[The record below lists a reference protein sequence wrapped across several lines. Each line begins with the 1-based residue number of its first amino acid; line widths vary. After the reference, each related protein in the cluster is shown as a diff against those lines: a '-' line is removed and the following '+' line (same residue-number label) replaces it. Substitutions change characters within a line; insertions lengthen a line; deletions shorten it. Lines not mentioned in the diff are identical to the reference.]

1 MTDAVDRQLRAAER
15 WLVQRNGPP
24 VLVDG
29 WEDGHPFC
37 ATVCT
42 TDVGLSFCGACPT
55 RIVERVARQRRAAHA
70 DCPAGVRLLAF
81 PVPRCGEAVG
91 VLRVAPPRPS
101 RAARVAD
108 ATRIAPTVLRRAA
121 REAAVTSPPD
131 GRATLA
137 AARRLRDPESLL
149 AWRVSERQRG
159 ADRGRR
165 AAAALAQMI
174 ATSEEFQELYREAE
188 RARRALVR
196 SRRQVDRLAR
206 ERVRATDEERARIG
220 HQIHDTAAQSM
231 VSAFRFLD
239 AARTAAEA
247 ADGAIP
253 APLQRNL
260 AAAAERVQAAIR
272 EVRGVL
278 AQLVPPGLDELGL
291 VPPIRHRLDTL
302 TAGTPIRADVRGELP
317 RLERAVEQ
325 TLHNVVAEAL
335 SNAVRHGRPSHI
347 AVELG
352 VRRGQGV
359 IWVVDDGVGFDPS
372 AVGGRTAEGGLGLL
386 GITRQASWLGG
397 RATITSRPG
406 GGTRVRI
413 SVPIARQRSGG
424 SG

>member
-1 MTDAVDRQLRAAER
+1 VTDAIDRQLQAAER
-15 WLVQRNGPP
+15 WLMRPNGAP
-24 VLVDG
+24 VLADG

-37 ATVCT
+37 AAVCT
-42 TDVGLSFCGACPT
+42 TDVGLSFCRACPT
-55 RIVERVARQRRAAHA
+55 RLVERVARRRRAAHG

-81 PVPRCGEAVG
+81 PVPRCGEAIG
-91 VLRVAPPRPS
+91 VLRVAPPPPA
-101 RAARVAD
+101 RAAKAAD
-108 ATRIAPTVLRRAA
+108 ATRIAPAVLRRAA
-121 REAAVTSPPD
+121 HDAAAASPPN
-131 GRATLA
+131 GRATLG
-137 AARRLRDPESLL
+137 AARRLRDPEGLL
-149 AWRVSERQRG
+149 AWRIAQREHG
-159 ADRGRR
+159 ADRSRT
-165 AAAALAQMI
+165 AAVALAQMI

-188 RARRALVR
+188 RARRALER

-239 AARTAAEA
+239 AARASAEA
-247 ADGAIP
+247 AGDAVP

-260 AAAAERVQAAIR
+260 ASAAERVQAAIR

-291 VPPIRHRLDTL
+291 VAPIRQRLETL
-302 TAGTPIRADVRGELP
+302 TADTEIRGEVRGELP
-317 RLERAVEQ
+317 RLDRGVEQ

-347 AVELG
+347 AVDLG
-352 VRRGQGV
+352 VHRGRAV
-359 IWVVDDGVGFDPS
+359 ISVIDDGVGFDPS

-406 GGTRVRI
+406 GGTRLRI

>member
-1 MTDAVDRQLRAAER
+1 VTDALDRQLHAAER
-15 WLVQRNGPP
+15 WLMRPDGPP

-29 WEDGHPFC
+29 WEDGYPFC
-37 ATVCT
+37 AAVCT
-42 TDVGLSFCGACPT
+42 TDVGLSFCRACP
-55 RIVERVARQRRAAHA
+55 IPVVERVARRHRAAHA

-81 PVPRCGEAVG
+81 PVPRGDGAIG
-91 VLRVAPPRPS
+91 VLRVAPPSPAQ
-101 RAARVAD
+101 AARVAD
-108 ATRIAPTVLRRAA
+108 ATRVAPTVLRRAA
-121 REAAVTSPPD
+121 REAAMTSPSDAP
-131 GRATLA
+131 ATLA
-137 AARRLRDPESLL
+137 AARRLRDPEGLL
-149 AWRVSERQRG
+149 AWRIAERERG
-159 ADRGRR
+159 ADRSRT

-188 RARRALVR
+188 RARRALER

-239 AARTAAEA
+239 AARASAEA
-247 ADGAIP
+247 ADGTVP

-260 AAAAERVQAAIR
+260 AAAAERVQAAIG

-278 AQLVPPGLDELGL
+278 AELVPPGLDELGL
-291 VPPIRHRLDTL
+291 VAPIRQRLETL
-302 TAGTPIRADVRGELP
+302 TGGTPIRGEVRGELP
-317 RLERAVEQ
+317 RMDRAVEQ
-325 TLHNVVAEAL
+325 TVHNVVAEAL
-335 SNAVRHGRPSHI
+335 SNAVRHGRPSNI
-347 AVELG
+347 TVDLG
-352 VRRGQGV
+352 VRRGRAV
-359 IWVVDDGVGFDPS
+359 ISVVDDGVGFDPS
-372 AVGGRTAEGGLGLL
+372 TVGGRTAEGGLGLL

-406 GGTRVRI
+406 AGTRLRI